1 MNKEGRA
8 RLLVAKKIIRA
19 ELEIERNK
27 FLNLPESLQE
37 SSTIGDQLSTTM
49 QELEAAIEA
58 LNEVGV

>member
-37 SSTIGDQLSTTM
+37 SSTIGDQLFTTM

>member
-37 SSTIGDQLSTTM
+37 SSTIGDQLFTTM
-49 QELEAAIEA
+49 EELEAAIEA

>member
-1 MNKEGRA
+1 MNKEGRV

-37 SSTIGDQLSTTM
+37 SSTIGDQLFSTM